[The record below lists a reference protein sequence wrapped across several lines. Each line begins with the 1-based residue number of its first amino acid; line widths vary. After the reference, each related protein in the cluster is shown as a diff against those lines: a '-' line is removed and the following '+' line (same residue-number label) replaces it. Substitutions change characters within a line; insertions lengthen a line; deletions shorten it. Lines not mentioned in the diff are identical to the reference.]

1 MSENLV
7 IIRQGE
13 SLREGESLGPLAP
26 SERRGEVCRGEGP
39 IWRAPLSASPFRDNR
54 QPTTH
59 QRPSVVSDRFSV
71 VTRRPTRSRIAL
83 RFTGVALLALLAAG
97 CASTSDVQKLQS
109 QINDLQDQVA
119 QLKRTASSKEDVQ
132 NVNTRIAEQTETL
145 LKSNTTL
152 VTKVGS
158 IEERL
163 NNNQGSVEQTN
174 YRVDH
179 LVQQLT
185 QAQHDVEELRGSVAR
200 LAAAPPTP
208 TPAPTQLGVAP
219 APSPAT
225 PAPAHE
231 LNVTPD
237 GGETPSMTYQN
248 AYRDYQKG
256 NYDLAIAGFREF
268 IGRYKDS
275 DLADNAA
282 YWIGESLYSQKKY
295 RESIVQFDSVVND
308 YPKSEK
314 VPSALLKKGYAYI
327 SLGEKAQGI
336 VQLQY
341 VVHEH
346 PKSAEAAKARDELKR
361 LGVETR

>member
-1 MSENLV
+1 M
-7 IIRQGE
+7 
-13 SLREGESLGPLAP
+13 
-26 SERRGEVCRGEGP
+26 RRL
-39 IWRAPLSASPFRDNR
+39 IPF
-54 QPTTH
+54 
-59 QRPSVVSDRFSV
+59 
-71 VTRRPTRSRIAL
+71 
-83 RFTGVALLALLAAG
+83 ALLALFASA
-97 CASTSDVQKLQS
+97 CATTSDVQKLQS
-109 QINDLQDQVA
+109 EINDLQDQVA

-132 NVNTRIAEQTETL
+132 NVNAKIAEQTETL
-145 LKSNTTL
+145 LKSNATL
-152 VTKVGS
+152 VTKVGT
-158 IEERL
+158 IEDRL

-185 QAQHDVEELRGSVAR
+185 QAQHDVEELRGAVTR
-200 LAAAPPTP
+200 LATP
-208 TPAPTQLGVAP
+208 VPVPTQPGVAP
-219 APSPAT
+219 PASGAPGQ
-225 PAPAHE
+225 APVPVPIHE
-231 LNVTPD
+231 VNVTAD
-237 GGETPSMTYQN
+237 NGETPAMTYQN

-256 NYDLAIAGFREF
+256 HYDLAISGFKEF
-268 IGRYKDS
+268 IQKYPES

-295 RESIVQFDSVVND
+295 RESIAEFDSVVND

-346 PKSAEAAKARDELKR
+346 PKSSEAAKAREELKK

>member
-1 MSENLV
+1 MSENR
-7 IIRQGE
+7 IIV
-13 SLREGESLGPLAP
+13 RECVETHRGPRL
-26 SERRGEVCRGEGP
+26 
-39 IWRAPLSASPFRDNR
+39 
-54 QPTTH
+54 
-59 QRPSVVSDRFSV
+59 
-71 VTRRPTRSRIAL
+71 AL
-83 RFTGVALLALLAAG
+83 RMTGVALLALLAAG
-97 CASTSDVQKLQS
+97 CATTSDVQKLQS

-185 QAQHDVEELRGSVAR
+185 QAQHDVEELRASVGR
-200 LAAAPPTP
+200 LAVAPPTP
-208 TPAPTQLGVAP
+208 VPVQPGVAP

-225 PAPAHE
+225 PAPAPVHE
-231 LNVTPD
+231 VNVTPD

-256 NYDLAIAGFREF
+256 NYDLAISGFREF

>member
-1 MSENLV
+1 M
-7 IIRQGE
+7 
-13 SLREGESLGPLAP
+13 
-26 SERRGEVCRGEGP
+26 RR
-39 IWRAPLSASPFRDNR
+39 LLPF
-54 QPTTH
+54 
-59 QRPSVVSDRFSV
+59 
-71 VTRRPTRSRIAL
+71 
-83 RFTGVALLALLAAG
+83 ALLALFASA
-97 CASTSDVQKLQS
+97 CATTSDVQKLQS
-109 QINDLQDQVA
+109 EINDLQDQVA

-145 LKSNTTL
+145 LKSNATL

-158 IEERL
+158 IEDRM
-163 NNNQGSVEQTN
+163 NNTQGSVEQTN

-185 QAQHDVEELRGSVAR
+185 QAQHDVEEMRAAITR
-200 LAAAPPTP
+200 LA
-208 TPAPTQLGVAP
+208 TPAPAPAQPSVAP
-219 APSPAT
+219 TPSPAT
-225 PAPAHE
+225 PGPVPVPMHE
-231 LNVTPD
+231 VNVTAD
-237 GGETPSMTYQN
+237 SGETPAMTYQN

-268 IGRYKDS
+268 IQKYKDS

-295 RESIVQFDSVVND
+295 RESIAQFDSVVND

-346 PKSAEAAKARDELKR
+346 PKSSEAAKAREELKK

>member
-1 MSENLV
+1 M
-7 IIRQGE
+7 
-13 SLREGESLGPLAP
+13 
-26 SERRGEVCRGEGP
+26 RR
-39 IWRAPLSASPFRDNR
+39 LLPF
-54 QPTTH
+54 
-59 QRPSVVSDRFSV
+59 
-71 VTRRPTRSRIAL
+71 
-83 RFTGVALLALLAAG
+83 ALLALFASA
-97 CASTSDVQKLQS
+97 CATTSDVQKLQS
-109 QINDLQDQVA
+109 EINDLQDQVA

-145 LKSNTTL
+145 LKSNATL

-158 IEERL
+158 IEDRM
-163 NNNQGSVEQTN
+163 NNTHGSVEQTN

-185 QAQHDVEELRGSVAR
+185 QAQHDVEEMRAAITR
-200 LAAAPPTP
+200 L
-208 TPAPTQLGVAP
+208 
-219 APSPAT
+219 AT
-225 PAPAHE
+225 PAPAPAAPLHE
-231 LNVTPD
+231 VNVTAD
-237 GGETPSMTYQN
+237 NGETPAMTYQN

-268 IGRYKDS
+268 IQKYKDS

-295 RESIVQFDSVVND
+295 RESIAQFDSVVND

-346 PKSAEAAKARDELKR
+346 PKSSEAAKAREELKK

>member
-1 MSENLV
+1 MK
-7 IIRQGE
+7 R
-13 SLREGESLGPLAP
+13 LAP
-26 SERRGEVCRGEGP
+26 
-39 IWRAPLSASPFRDNR
+39 L
-54 QPTTH
+54 
-59 QRPSVVSDRFSV
+59 
-71 VTRRPTRSRIAL
+71 
-83 RFTGVALLALLAAG
+83 ALLALFASA
-97 CASTSDVQKLQS
+97 CASTSDVQRLQS

-132 NVNTRIAEQTETL
+132 NVNAKIAEQTDTL
-145 LKSNTTL
+145 LKSNATL

-158 IEERL
+158 IEDRL

-185 QAQHDVEELRGSVAR
+185 QAQHDVEELRASVAR
-200 LAAAPPTP
+200 LAAPPPVVTPPGVAPPTAATPVP
-208 TPAPTQLGVAP
+208 TPPPV
-219 APSPAT
+219 
-225 PAPAHE
+225 HE
-231 LNVTPD
+231 VTVTPD
-237 GGETPSMTYQN
+237 NGETPALTYQS

-268 IGRYKDS
+268 MQKYPDS
-275 DLADNAA
+275 DLADNAS

-295 RESIVQFDSVVND
+295 RESIAQFDSVVND

-327 SLGEKAQGI
+327 SLGENAQGI

-346 PKSAEAAKARDELKR
+346 PKSSEAAKAREELKK

>member
-1 MSENLV
+1 MK
-7 IIRQGE
+7 G
-13 SLREGESLGPLAP
+13 LAP
-26 SERRGEVCRGEGP
+26 
-39 IWRAPLSASPFRDNR
+39 F
-54 QPTTH
+54 
-59 QRPSVVSDRFSV
+59 
-71 VTRRPTRSRIAL
+71 
-83 RFTGVALLALLAAG
+83 ALLALFASA
-97 CASTSDVQKLQS
+97 CASTSDVQRLQS

-132 NVNTRIAEQTETL
+132 NVNVKIAEQTETL
-145 LKSNTTL
+145 LKSNATL
-152 VTKVGS
+152 VTKVGT
-158 IEERL
+158 IEDRL

-185 QAQHDVEELRGSVAR
+185 QAQHDVEELRASVAR
-200 LAAAPPTP
+200 LAA
-208 TPAPTQLGVAP
+208 TPAPVPAPPGVAP
-219 APSPAT
+219 AISPAAPV
-225 PAPAHE
+225 PAPIHE
-231 LNVTPD
+231 VNVTPD
-237 GGETPSMTYQN
+237 NGETPALTYQN

-256 NYDLAIAGFREF
+256 NYDLAISGFKEF
-268 IGRYKDS
+268 IQKYPDS
-275 DLADNAA
+275 DLSDNAS

-295 RESIVQFDSVVND
+295 RESIAQFDSVVND

-346 PKSAEAAKARDELKR
+346 PKSSEAAKALEELKK

>member
-1 MSENLV
+1 MKRL
-7 IIRQGE
+7 I
-13 SLREGESLGPLAP
+13 
-26 SERRGEVCRGEGP
+26 
-39 IWRAPLSASPFRDNR
+39 PF
-54 QPTTH
+54 
-59 QRPSVVSDRFSV
+59 
-71 VTRRPTRSRIAL
+71 
-83 RFTGVALLALLAAG
+83 ALLALFASA
-97 CASTSDVQKLQS
+97 CATTSDVQKLQS
-109 QINDLQDQVA
+109 EINDLQDQVA

-132 NVNTRIAEQTETL
+132 NVNAKIAEQTETL
-145 LKSNTTL
+145 LKSNATL
-152 VTKVGS
+152 VTKVGT
-158 IEERL
+158 IEDRM
-163 NNNQGSVEQTN
+163 NNTQGSVEQTN

-185 QAQHDVEELRGSVAR
+185 QAQHDVEELRAAITR
-200 LAAAPPTP
+200 LA
-208 TPAPTQLGVAP
+208 TPAPAPVPEQPGVAP

-225 PAPAHE
+225 PVPMHE
-231 LNVTPD
+231 VNVTPD
-237 GGETPSMTYQN
+237 NGETPAMTYQN
-248 AYRDYQKG
+248 AFRDYQKG
-256 NYDLAIAGFREF
+256 NYDLAISGFKDF
-268 IGRYKDS
+268 IQHYPQS

-295 RESIVQFDSVVND
+295 RESIAQFDSVVND

-346 PKSAEAAKARDELKR
+346 PKSTEAAKAREELKK

>member
-1 MSENLV
+1 MKRL
-7 IIRQGE
+7 
-13 SLREGESLGPLAP
+13 L
-26 SERRGEVCRGEGP
+26 
-39 IWRAPLSASPFRDNR
+39 PFAL
-54 QPTTH
+54 
-59 QRPSVVSDRFSV
+59 
-71 VTRRPTRSRIAL
+71 IAL
-83 RFTGVALLALLAAG
+83 FASA
-97 CASTSDVQKLQS
+97 CATTSDVQRLQS

-132 NVNTRIAEQTETL
+132 NVNARIAEQTETL
-145 LKSNTTL
+145 LKSNATL
-152 VTKVGS
+152 VTKVGT
-158 IEERL
+158 IEDRL

-185 QAQHDVEELRGSVAR
+185 QAQHDVEELRAQVTR
-200 LAAAPPTP
+200 L
-208 TPAPTQLGVAP
+208 
-219 APSPAT
+219 AT
-225 PAPAHE
+225 PAPAPVPQPGVAPPPSPAAPVPAPIHE
-231 LNVTPD
+231 VNVTAD
-237 GGETPSMTYQN
+237 NGETPAMTYQN

-256 NYDLAIAGFREF
+256 NYDLAISGFKEF
-268 IGRYKDS
+268 IQRYPDS
-275 DLADNAA
+275 DLADNAS

-295 RESIVQFDSVVND
+295 RESIAQFDSVVNA

-327 SLGEKAQGI
+327 SLGENAQGI

-346 PKSAEAAKARDELKR
+346 PKSSEAAKAREELKK